1 MRVDPNYLS
10 NLSSSINQGTLTQQT
25 LTQELSSGLDV
36 SSLSDNPVA
45 MGEDTLLSSSL
56 ANIDTFVQTAAS
68 EQGTLQVA
76 DTTLGSVVT
85 ALTSAISLATTAA
98 NGTQNVS
105 NNTATGQQVSGLLN
119 QVISLANT
127 SYLGQHLFSGSQGSV
142 APFTLNSSTDPAI
155 VTYNGD
161 TQTQTIAT
169 PNGQQVAVNVPG
181 SAIFTTAFTALTQL
195 VSDLN
200 ANNGAGIAADSS
212 ALSAALTTVGQ
223 QRSVLDTSLS
233 QLTSTSTYAQTQAA
247 NIQAQQSTLLSAN
260 PAQVATALS
269 STEVQQKALF
279 STIAGLEQTNLFS
292 YIKG

>member
-1 MRVDPNYLS
+1 VRVDPNYLS
-10 NLSSSINQGTLTQQT
+10 NLSSSINQGTLTEQT

-45 MGEDTLLSSSL
+45 MGQDTLLSSSL

-85 ALTSAISLATTAA
+85 ALTSAISLATTGA
-98 NGTQNVS
+98 NGTQNAS
-105 NNTATGQQVSGLLN
+105 ENTAMGQQVSGLLN
-119 QVISLANT
+119 QVIALANT
-127 SYLGQHLFSGSQGSV
+127 SYQGQHLFSGSQGSV
-142 APFTLNSSTDPAI
+142 APFALNSTTNPAT

-161 TQTQTIAT
+161 SQTQTIAT
-169 PNGQQVAVNVPG
+169 PNGQQVPVNVPG
-181 SAIFTTAFTALTQL
+181 SAIFTSAFSALTQL

-200 ANNGAGIAADSS
+200 ANNGTGIAADST

-223 QRSVLDTSLS
+223 QRSVLDSSLT
-233 QLTSTSTYAQTQAA
+233 QLNSSSTYSQTQAA
-247 NIQAQQSTLLSAN
+247 NITAQQSTLLSAN

-269 STEVQQKALF
+269 NSEVQQKALY
-279 STIAGLEQTNLFS
+279 STIAALETTNLFD
-292 YIKG
+292 YLKG